1 MRKKEVIRLS
11 NWIKQLIFPRYFIGG
26 FVGGLC
32 LLGIL
37 VFGSQREN
45 PTFFDFLF
53 EKLGWSTLS
62 HLNVNALDLPFIIN
76 EVDQLGDDEVQLNWK
91 EIVAILGVTTQNKV
105 QTITVKDLKEVSDWF
120 WIEDELKTFDEV
132 VEAQSWK
139 DSQKKRAYRYLEDLT
154 YVGYVPEKLKPEAPE
169 TQFIEQLI
177 EPAKQNYFQSGI
189 LPSITIAQAILES
202 NWGNSSLTQVANN
215 LFGIK
220 VGVGWEGDYHL
231 SRTLEYH
238 DIWIE
243 DAFRKYDTWQASV
256 DDHANFLLENPRY
269 QKAGVFEAKTY
280 RTQAQALQD
289 AGYSTAQDE
298 DGNFVYAQRLG
309 ELIRQYNLQLI
320 DHEVYLTLF
329 NS

>member
-1 MRKKEVIRLS
+1 MKRLT
-11 NWIKQLIFPRYFIGG
+11 FPRYFIGG

-91 EIVAILGVTTQNKV
+91 EIVAVLGVTTQNKV
-105 QTITVKDLKEVSDWF
+105 QTITTEDLKEVSGWF
-120 WIEDELKTFDEV
+120 WIEDELKTFDKV

-139 DSQKKRAYRYLEDLT
+139 DSQKKRAYRYLDDLR
-154 YVGYVPEKLKPEAPE
+154 YVGYVSEKLQPDAPE

-243 DAFRKYDTWQASV
+243 DAFRKYDSWQESIE
-256 DDHANFLLENPRY
+256 DHANFLLENPRY

-320 DHEVYLTLF
+320 DHEVHLTVT
-329 NS
+329 NP